1 MITDPVSD
9 YLTRLRNAIRARHK
23 RVQVPASGFKREIT
37 RMLAEQH
44 FIAGYEEIK
53 DNKQGILK
61 ITLRYTDGDSAIAGL
76 KRISSPGRRVYVN
89 AEELPRVL
97 NGMGIAVIST
107 SKGLMTDKQARQE
120 HVGGEVVCHIW

>member
-1 MITDPVSD
+1 MMTDPISD
-9 YLTRLRNAIRARHK
+9 YLARLRNAIQARHK

-37 RMLAEQH
+37 KMLVAQNYIQG
-44 FIAGYEEIK
+44 FEEIK

-76 KRISSPGRRVYVN
+76 KRISTPGRRVYVN
-89 AEELPRVL
+89 ADELPRVL

-107 SKGLMTDKQARQE
+107 SKGLMTDKQARAT
-120 HVGGEVVCHIW
+120 HLGGEVVCQIW